1 MLSRHLNLKIPS
13 ATHRVINPENA
24 DAVRYSMPF
33 FCHPRPEV
41 VLDCPESLLEPG
53 ETRRFAP
60 ITAHAFLMQRLREI
74 GLI

>member
-1 MLSRHLNLKIPS
+1 
-13 ATHRVINPENA
+13 VNPDSPE
-24 DAVRYSMPF
+24 AVRYSMPF

-41 VLDCPESLLEPG
+41 VLDCPEALLGAG
-53 ETRRFAP
+53 ETRRFEP

>member
-1 MLSRHLNLKIPS
+1 MLSRHVNLKIPS
-13 ATHRVINPENA
+13 TTHRVINPDRP

-41 VLDCPESLLEPG
+41 LLDCPPALLEPG
-53 ETRRFAP
+53 EAKRFEP

>member
-1 MLSRHLNLKIPS
+1 
-13 ATHRVINPENA
+13 
-24 DAVRYSMPF
+24 
-33 FCHPRPEV
+33 

-60 ITAHAFLMQRLREI
+60 ITAQAFLMQRLREI